1 MLFLE
6 RLILINTG
14 EAVTHEVSM
23 DSSISDFLASNLTAK
38 KKTKAIADALSSGTL
53 NPQDLLAASS
63 KLPDAQLAIAM
74 ESLEGATR
82 KDPALVSDK
91 LFALLVESLDH
102 AAPRVQWE
110 AARTI
115 GNVAKQHVE
124 HLGSA
129 VDALLV
135 NTTNDGTVVRWAT
148 AQALAAILRVGYTD
162 NNFRVRLS
170 EIAAREQDEGVR
182 RVYDKVLRARH

>member
-1 MLFLE
+1 
-6 RLILINTG
+6 
-14 EAVTHEVSM
+14 M
-23 DSSISDFLASNLTAK
+23 DSSISDPLASNLTAK
-38 KKTKAIADALSSGTL
+38 KKAKAIADALLSGTL
-53 NPQDLLAASS
+53 KPQALLEAIP
-63 KLPDAQLAIAM
+63 KLPDAELAIVM

-82 KDPALVSDK
+82 KEPALVNDK
-91 LFALLVESLDH
+91 LFALLVESLGH

-115 GNVAKQHVE
+115 GNVAKEHAE

-148 AQALAAILRVGYTD
+148 AQALAAILRVGYRD
-162 NNFRVRLS
+162 NNFRASLS

-182 RVYDKVLRARH
+182 GVYDKALRARH